1 VAGLSIGD
9 PAPDFTLPGIS
20 GDERRDYTLSEYRGQ
35 KVVLAFYPGD
45 FTPGCTK
52 QMCQYRDQFE
62 EFQGVNAV
70 LLGISPQD
78 VDSHEKWIAAK
89 QFPFPLLADTDK
101 SVIAAYGIKGFGPI
115 PVKRSTFVV
124 DAAGILRHQ
133 RIASIGM
140 TWDKPGEL
148 AKIVAGV

>member
-1 VAGLSIGD
+1 MSVEVGQA
-9 PAPDFTLPGIS
+9 APDFTLPGIS
-20 GDERRDYTLSEYRGQ
+20 GDVRRDYTLSEFRGQ

-52 QMCQYRDQFE
+52 QLCQYRDQFE

-101 SVIAAYGIKGFGPI
+101 KVIVEYGVKGFGPI
-115 PVKRSTFVV
+115 AVKRSTFVI
-124 DAAGILRHQ
+124 DAEGILRHQ
-133 RIASIGM
+133 RVASIGM

-148 AKIVAGV
+148 AKIVSGI